1 MLYDVLRTKQGVG
14 MFFRGE
20 PSAVLATLEP
30 ATKEA
35 VALMATDRQR
45 QFQTEFGKRMRHA
58 DAMVLLA
65 IFFPIQLFFL
75 RKVALGVVFW
85 LTLGGLG
92 VWWITEWF
100 LTPWRVRT
108 VNNEIAQELL
118 AEMAEA

>member
-1 MLYDVLRTKQGVG
+1 

-20 PSAVLATLEP
+20 PSAVLATLDS
-30 ATKEA
+30 ATREA
-35 VALMATDRQR
+35 VALMSADRQG

-75 RKVALGVVFW
+75 RKVALGAIFW

-92 VWWITEWF
+92 VWWIIEWF
-100 LTPWRVRT
+100 LTPGRVRT
-108 VNNEIAQELL
+108 VNNEIAQEIL
-118 AEMAEA
+118 AEMATA